1 MRILVIDVGGT
12 NAKVGPAERRKVLRS
27 VRPDDEG
34 GAYGNRRG
42 KTVAGWK
49 YGDRTQFERHF
60 FAYPLL
66 RLGTCREADLRARH
80 RTEIIWID
88 ETGALGGLQSCSEVH
103 ELATTCTRHS

>member
-1 MRILVIDVGGT
+1 MAT
-12 NAKVGPAERRKVLRS
+12 A
-27 VRPDDEG
+27 VR
-34 GAYGNRRG
+34 

-49 YGDRTQFERHF
+49 YGDRTRFERHF